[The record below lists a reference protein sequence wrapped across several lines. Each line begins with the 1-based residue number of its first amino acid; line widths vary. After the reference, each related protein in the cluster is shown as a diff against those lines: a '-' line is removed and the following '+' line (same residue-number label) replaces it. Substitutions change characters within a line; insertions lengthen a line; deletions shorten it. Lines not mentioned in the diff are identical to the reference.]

1 MFVNLPSM
9 TIAHSSSGI
18 ALLILLNLLSCAKL
32 THCKTVGNRPLEAH
46 GADRCVEAWE
56 IAQYGPEMA
65 RKLQVE
71 KRLVLRIH
79 LLLSAKSFQYLL
91 TRCIAI
97 QF

>member
-1 MFVNLPSM
+1 MRM
-9 TIAHSSSGI
+9 AHSSSGI

-32 THCKTVGNRPLEAH
+32 THCKTAGKRPLVAH
-46 GADRCVEAWE
+46 VADRCVEAWE

-71 KRLVLRIH
+71 KRLTIRIH

-91 TRCIAI
+91 NRCIAI
-97 QF
+97 PF